1 MTAEVEQV
9 SGTVSSA
16 ERAARAALSAVTEP
30 GDKAIAVRVRDT
42 GAEAT
47 WRAVCEGDDTIDR
60 TRLLRRR
67 AAQVDGA
74 ELLERADGLGIRYL
88 CPGEPGWPAPL
99 DVMTETLDVGEKVP
113 PPPGLWLIGD
123 GDLAALAQSA
133 VAVVGSRNC
142 SRYGERVASDL
153 ATDLAL
159 AGWTVVSGA
168 AFGIDAAAH
177 RGALA
182 VGGSTVAV
190 LACGVD
196 VPYPRTHAQLLERIA
211 AGGLV
216 VSEVPPGSRPMRAW
230 FLERN
235 RIIAALSAG
244 TVVVEAAPRSGALST
259 ASWTQ
264 KLSRETLVVPGPVTS
279 ALSAGCHTL
288 VRDGAATLVTCVA
301 DVLEAVGRLGEVDV
315 PHPQSEARP
324 IDALLPAQLMVREE
338 MRSRALETAAD
349 LAVRTGLPA
358 GTVAGV
364 LRELAAGGW
373 VRRVDGGWRLG
384 SAISPHESRT

>member
-1 MTAEVEQV
+1 M
-9 SGTVSSA
+9 SA
-16 ERAARAALSAVTEP
+16 DREARAALSAVTEP
-30 GDKAIAVRVRDT
+30 SDEAIALRVRDA

-47 WRAVCEGDDTIDR
+47 WRAVRGGDDALDKTH
-60 TRLLRRR
+60 LLRRR
-67 AAQVDGA
+67 AEHVDGA
-74 ELLERADGLGIRYL
+74 ELLEQAERLGIRYL

-99 DVMTETLDVGEKVP
+99 DDMAATLDFADKVP
-113 PPPGLWLIGD
+113 PPLGLWLQGD
-123 GDLAALAQSA
+123 GDLAALTESA

-182 VGGSTVAV
+182 VGGPTLAV
-190 LACGVD
+190 LASGVD
-196 VPYPRTHAQLLERIA
+196 LPYPRSHTQLLERIA
-211 AGGLV
+211 SGGLV
-216 VSEVPPGSRPMRAW
+216 ISEVPPGSRPMRLW
-230 FLERN
+230 FLARN

-279 ALSAGCHTL
+279 ALSAGCHAL
-288 VRDGAATLVTCVA
+288 VRNGAGTLVTGAA
-301 DVLEAVGRLGEVDV
+301 DVLELVGRLGSHAAPD
-315 PHPQSEARP
+315 PEAETRP
-324 IDALLPAQLMVREE
+324 LDHLLPDQTTVREC
-338 MRSRALETAAD
+338 MHAGALETTAG
-349 LAVRTGLPA
+349 LAERTGLPA
-358 GTVAGV
+358 DTVAGV
-364 LRELAAGGW
+364 LGELAAGGW
-373 VRRVDGGWRLG
+373 VTRVDGGWRLG
-384 SAISPHESRT
+384 AAISPPEIRT

>member
-1 MTAEVEQV
+1 MSAERMVLPR
-9 SGTVSSA
+9 SSA
-16 ERAARAALSAVTEP
+16 DRAARAALSAVTEP
-30 GDKAIAVRVRDT
+30 GDEAVARRVRDT

-47 WRAVCEGDDTIDR
+47 WRAICGGDDRLDR
-60 TRLLRRR
+60 HRTQQRR
-67 AAQVDGA
+67 AERVDGA
-74 ELLERADGLGIRYL
+74 AVLDQAEELGIRYL

-99 DVMTETLDVGEKVP
+99 DDMEATVDLEDAVP
-113 PPPGLWLIGD
+113 PPLGLWLSGD
-123 GDLAALAQSA
+123 GDLAALAESA

-182 VGGSTVAV
+182 SGGRTVAV

-196 VPYPRTHAQLLERIA
+196 VPYPATHAQLLDRIA
-211 AGGLV
+211 ADGLV
-216 VSEVPPGSRPMRAW
+216 ISEVPPGSRPMRAW

-279 ALSAGCHTL
+279 SLSAGCHKL
-288 VRDGAATLVTCVA
+288 VRTGAATLVTGIA
-301 DVLEAVGRLGEVDV
+301 DVLEAVGRLGEIMSPD
-315 PHPQSEARP
+315 PESEVRP
-324 IDALLPAQLMVREE
+324 LDTLRPAQRMVREGMHARE
-338 MRSRALETAAD
+338 VETSDGLAD
-349 LAVRTGLPA
+349 RLGLPA
-358 GTVAGV
+358 GTVTTV
-364 LRELAAGGW
+364 LRELAADGW
-373 VRRVDGGWRLG
+373 VTREAGGWRLG
-384 SAISPHESRT
+384 SPVSPVETRT

>member
-1 MTAEVEQV
+1 M
-9 SGTVSSA
+9 SA
-16 ERAARAALSAVTEP
+16 DRAARAALSAITEP
-30 GDKAIAVRVRDT
+30 GDVAIAVRVRDI
-42 GAEAT
+42 GPEAT
-47 WRAVCEGDDTIDR
+47 WHAVLGGDDSLDETH
-60 TRLLRRR
+60 LLRRR
-67 AAQVDGA
+67 AEHVDGA
-74 ELLERADGLGIRYL
+74 EVLEQAQQAGFRYL

-99 DVMTETLDVGEKVP
+99 GVMAATLDYGEPVP
-113 PPPGLWLIGD
+113 PPLGLWLYGD
-123 GDLAALAQSA
+123 GDLAALAESA

-153 ATDLAL
+153 ATDIAL

-182 VGGSTVAV
+182 VGGPTVAV
-190 LACGVD
+190 LASGVD
-196 VPYPRTHAQLLERIA
+196 VPYPRTHAQLLDRIA

-230 FLERN
+230 FLQRN

-264 KLSRETLVVPGPVTS
+264 KLSRETLVVPGPITS

-288 VRDGAATLVTCVA
+288 VRNGAATLVTGIA
-301 DVLEAVGRLGEVDV
+301 DVLEAVGRLGEHAAPDPEREVRPLDTL
-315 PHPQSEARP
+315 RP
-324 IDALLPAQLMVREE
+324 IQTMIREQ
-338 MRSRALETAAD
+338 MR
-349 LAVRTGLPA
+349 A
-358 GTVAGV
+358 GTVETADALAERTGVPARTVTRV
-364 LRELAAGGW
+364 LRELALGGW
-373 VRRVDGGWRLG
+373 VTRVDGGWRLG
-384 SAISPHESRT
+384 SAISPLETRT

>member
-1 MTAEVEQV
+1 MSGEQV
-9 SGTVSSA
+9 RQAATSA
-16 ERAARAALSAVTEP
+16 DRAARAALSAVTEP
-30 GDKAIAVRVRDT
+30 GDTAIAVRLRDT
-42 GAEAT
+42 GAAAT
-47 WRAVCEGDDTIDR
+47 WRAICAGDDALDKTHV
-60 TRLLRRR
+60 LRRR
-67 AAQVDGA
+67 AERVDGA
-74 ELLERADGLGIRYL
+74 EVLERAERLGIRYL

-99 DVMTETLDVGEKVP
+99 DVMAATLDYGEPVP
-113 PPPGLWLIGD
+113 PPLGLWLSGD
-123 GDLAALAQSA
+123 GDLAALAESA

-182 VGGSTVAV
+182 VGGTTLAV
-190 LACGVD
+190 LASGVD
-196 VPYPRTHAQLLERIA
+196 LPYPRSHAQLLERIA
-211 AGGLV
+211 ADGLV
-216 VSEVPPGSRPMRAW
+216 LSEVPPGSRPMRQW

-244 TVVVEAAPRSGALST
+244 TVVVEAAPRSGALNT

-288 VRDGAATLVTCVA
+288 VRNGAATLVTGVA
-301 DVLEAVGRLGEVDV
+301 DVLEAVGRLGEVTAPD
-315 PHPQSEARP
+315 PEIEARP
-324 IDALLPAQLMVREE
+324 IDALRPAQRMVREV
-338 MRSRALETAAD
+338 MLAGAVETTAD
-349 LAVRTGLPA
+349 LAVRAGVPA
-358 GTVAGV
+358 STAARV

-373 VRRVDGGWRLG
+373 VTRVDGGWRLG
-384 SAISPHESRT
+384 AMISPLETRT

>member
-1 MTAEVEQV
+1 M
-9 SGTVSSA
+9 SGETMRQSASSA

-30 GDKAIAVRVRDT
+30 GDKVVALRVRDT

-47 WRAVCEGDDTIDR
+47 WHAICGGDDALDR
-60 TRLLRRR
+60 THVLRRR

-74 ELLERADGLGIRYL
+74 DLLERAEQAGLRYL

-99 DVMTETLDVGEKVP
+99 DVMAVTLDYAEPVP
-113 PPPGLWLIGD
+113 PPLGLWLVGD
-123 GDLAALAQSA
+123 GDLAALAESA
-133 VAVVGSRNC
+133 VAIVGSRNC

-153 ATDLAL
+153 GTDLAL

-168 AFGIDAAAH
+168 AFGVDAAAH

-182 VGGSTVAV
+182 VGGTTVAV
-190 LACGVD
+190 LASGVD

-211 AGGLV
+211 AEGLV

-259 ASWTQ
+259 AAWTQ
-264 KLSRETLVVPGPVTS
+264 KLSRETLVVPGPITS

-288 VRDGAATLVTCVA
+288 VRNGAATLVTSVG
-301 DVLEAVGRLGEVDV
+301 DVLEAVGRLGTAAPADPEA
-315 PHPQSEARP
+315 EARP
-324 IDALLPAQLMVREE
+324 IDVLRPAQRKVREV
-338 MRSRALETAAD
+338 MIAGAVETAAG
-349 LAVRTGLPA
+349 LAGRTGLAASTVDPA
-358 GTVAGV
+358 

-373 VRRVDGGWRLG
+373 ITRVDGGWRLG
-384 SAISPHESRT
+384 ATISPPENRT